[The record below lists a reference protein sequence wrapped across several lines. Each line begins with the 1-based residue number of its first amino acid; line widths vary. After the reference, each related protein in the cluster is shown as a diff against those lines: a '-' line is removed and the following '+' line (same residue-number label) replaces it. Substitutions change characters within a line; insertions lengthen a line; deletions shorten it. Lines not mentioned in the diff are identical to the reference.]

1 MKKTYIHSALMLAL
15 AAGIVACGHQ
25 DPEFADLTKEEKEE
39 RTAINTF
46 AYNAMNTYY
55 LWNEEIAY
63 AFSSWKM
70 LEDPIAKV
78 KDARYKDRSG
88 KEIDKWT
95 VLTDDIESMISSTDG
110 VGTTYGMDF
119 NLYYYDSSKKTVCMV
134 VTLTYPG
141 SPAEKAGLKRGD
153 VLIKIAGQQLTES
166 NYSTLLYDSF
176 LRAKSCTLTDINA
189 KEYKMTAVEMYEDP
203 ILVRKVFDLGDKK
216 VGYLFFN
223 AFTLNSCRDLAE
235 AGRYFRSEGIES
247 LILDL
252 RYNGGGYV
260 VTEAVL
266 ASMLAP
272 EAEVKAGS
280 VFETSVYNSTL
291 KEAWGEDNTC
301 FSEKITYTSGG
312 KEYTVDLSG
321 ANMGVSHL
329 YAIMTGG
336 SASASE
342 SLLVGLMPY
351 MDIKIFGQQSYGK
364 YCTGIMYSAK
374 NWYKDYS
381 EALDENQR
389 KAGDKYAGKWG
400 IYVMIGR
407 YADKYGN
414 TPCMPDGFKPDYA
427 VEDNPT
433 EPYQLGDEREAMLS
447 AVLAQIGGAGE
458 TSTKSGLA
466 RAASGAPALGAQI
479 PLERDP
485 VSLSHILL
493 PQVKPF

>member
-1 MKKTYIHSALMLAL
+1 
-15 AAGIVACGHQ
+15 
-25 DPEFADLTKEEKEE
+25 
-39 RTAINTF
+39 
-46 AYNAMNTYY
+46 
-55 LWNEEIAY
+55 
-63 AFSSWKM
+63 
-70 LEDPIAKV
+70 
-78 KDARYKDRSG
+78 
-88 KEIDKWT
+88 
-95 VLTDDIESMISSTDG
+95 
-110 VGTTYGMDF
+110 
-119 NLYYYDSSKKTVCMV
+119 
-134 VTLTYPG
+134 
-141 SPAEKAGLKRGD
+141 
-153 VLIKIAGQQLTES
+153 
-166 NYSTLLYDSF
+166 
-176 LRAKSCTLTDINA
+176 
-189 KEYKMTAVEMYEDP
+189 
-203 ILVRKVFDLGDKK
+203 
-216 VGYLFFN
+216 
-223 AFTLNSCRDLAE
+223 
-235 AGRYFRSEGIES
+235 
-247 LILDL
+247 
-252 RYNGGGYV
+252 
-260 VTEAVL
+260 
-266 ASMLAP
+266 MLAP

-381 EALDENQR
+381 EALDESQR

-447 AVLAQIGGAGE
+447 AVLAQLRGGE
-458 TSTKSGLA
+458 TSTKSGPA
-466 RAASGAPALGAQI
+466 RAAAGAPALGAQI

-493 PQVKPF
+493 PQGRPL